1 MSALQ
6 IITLAT
12 VPLPPESADD
22 VITLTIERWLAR
34 IDATA
39 RQVPGVGCL
48 RDHLQ
53 VRGIRC

>member
-1 MSALQ
+1 MPALQ
-6 IITLAT
+6 VIT
-12 VPLPPESADD
+12 VPPVAWPPPSADD
-22 VITLTIERWLAR
+22 VITLAIERWLAR

-53 VRGIRC
+53 VRCIRR